1 MLIFLFFIIGCYGI
15 TNILVYGKIFRP
27 LRKFLSEKN
36 KFLYSLISCMMCTG
50 FWIGVF
56 VFLLFQYMGLFFI
69 PITQN
74 ILNYIFMTIFTGGFT
89 SGVIWLIY
97 LLVKYL
103 ESYIKDEL

>member
-15 TNILVYGKIFRP
+15 TNILVNGKIFLP
-27 LRKFLSEKN
+27 LRNFLSKKN
-36 KFLYSLISCMMCTG
+36 NFLYSLISCMMCTG

-56 VFLLFQYMGLFFI
+56 MFLLFQYIGIFFI

-89 SGVIWLIY
+89 SGIIWLIY
-97 LLVKYL
+97 LLVKYI
-103 ESYIKDEL
+103 ESYIKEEL